1 MRIRYLPVLAL
12 VSTAA
17 CSAVRGPAGEFDP
30 EGAADAGPT
39 PTEVARQVIQPDD
52 IERAIDFLASDE
64 LRGRGTPGRGLE
76 RAAAWV
82 AEQFQLAGLEP
93 AGGAGYLQYWPVNDS
108 VRVPNVVA
116 LLQGANLT
124 RAEEYLVLV
133 AHIDHLG
140 VGEPNEDGDSI
151 YNGAV
156 DNASGVAALVEVA
169 EAFSSLPEP
178 PARPVLFLGVS
189 GSEDGALGS
198 RWFADH
204 PTVRLDSAVAL
215 INVHMVAGGSAR
227 RISVEGPDAELLR
240 PLLAGIAAEQD
251 LGLDVAA
258 GAGDA
263 SHSGDLAPFARFG
276 IASATLTTGR
286 GDAYHQPDD
295 EAGGADA
302 GKAARVARLLFL
314 AAHRMATD
322 ADWPPVD

>member
-1 MRIRYLPVLAL
+1 MTIRYLPVLAL
-12 VSTAA
+12 VLTAA
-17 CSAVRGPAGEFDP
+17 CSAVRGPAAEFDP
-30 EGAADAGPT
+30 EGAADAVAT
-39 PTEVARQVIQPDD
+39 PAEVAREVIQADD
-52 IERAIDFLASDE
+52 IARTIDFLASDE
-64 LRGRGTPGRGLE
+64 LRGRGTPGPGLE

-116 LLQGANLT
+116 LLQGADLT
-124 RAEEYLVLV
+124 RADDYLVLV

-140 VGEPNEDGDSI
+140 VGEPDEDGDSI

-169 EAFSSLPEP
+169 EAFSRLPER

-189 GSEDGALGS
+189 GSEDGGLGS

-204 PTVRLDSAVAL
+204 PTVRLDSAVAV
-215 INVHMVAGGSAR
+215 INVHMVASGAPR
-227 RISVEGPDAELLR
+227 QVSVEGPEAELLR
-240 PLLAGIAAEQD
+240 PLLAGIAAEEE

-258 GAGDA
+258 GAGDEA
-263 SHSGDLAPFARFG
+263 HSGDVAPFARLG
-276 IASATLTTGR
+276 IPSATLTTGR

-314 AAHRMATD
+314 AAHRLATD
-322 ADWPPVD
+322 LDWPPVD